1 MAQLF
6 PRSLAARAL
15 MLVPIV
21 AVVACSDG
29 LGPSAS
35 SMVSVA
41 FRVAPPTSG
50 LSADRL
56 FDGTPATPTTVTDSI
71 TLTKVQLVLSHI
83 ELSQIDSAC
92 VSADT
97 TDDGRDE
104 EERHGD
110 CNEIK
115 LPPMLV
121 DLPLT
126 AGAQVEL
133 SAPVPPGK
141 YRNLHARLSALTA
154 ASRQKGAAD
163 FLAANPTF
171 AGTSVRI
178 EGTYAGKPFVYTT
191 GVRAEIFIPFNPPL
205 DLTDT
210 TKTASVTVAVNPS
223 RWFKTASGA
232 TIDPTTVGPDQPN
245 NAYIAANIR
254 RSFRIF
260 RDDDHD
266 GRGDHEHQGQD

>member
-1 MAQLF
+1 MAQHF
-6 PRSLAARAL
+6 PRTFAARVL

-21 AVVACSDG
+21 AVAACSDG

-41 FRVAPPTSG
+41 FRVAPATSG
-50 LSADRL
+50 ISATRM
-56 FDGTPATPTTVTDSI
+56 FDGTTAPTTVSDSI

-83 ELSQIDSAC
+83 ELSRIDSAC
-92 VSADT
+92 VRADT

-104 EERHGD
+104 GEHLGD
-110 CNEIK
+110 CHEIK
-115 LPPMLV
+115 LAPMLV

-126 AGAQVEL
+126 PDAKVEL

-141 YRNLHARLSALTA
+141 YRNLHARLTALT
-154 ASRQKGAAD
+154 SESLQKGAAD
-163 FLAANPTF
+163 FLAANPDF

-191 GVRAEIFIPFNPPL
+191 AVRAEIFIPFRPPL
-205 DLTDT
+205 DLTDS
-210 TKTASVTVAVNPS
+210 TKAPSVTVAVDPS
-223 RWFKTASGA
+223 RWFKTASGT

-254 RSFRIF
+254 SFRVF

-266 GRGDHEHQGQD
+266 GHGDHEHQGQD

>member
-6 PRSLAARAL
+6 PRARAARAF
-15 MLVPIV
+15 MFVPVIAV
-21 AVVACSDG
+21 AACSDG
-29 LGPSAS
+29 VGPSPS
-35 SMVSVA
+35 SLVSVA
-41 FRVAPPTSG
+41 FRVAPASSG
-50 LSADRL
+50 ISAARL
-56 FDGTPATPTTVTDSI
+56 LGDTTQATVNDI

-92 VSADT
+92 VRADT
-97 TDDGRDE
+97 TDDSDE
-104 EERHGD
+104 GEHRGD
-110 CNEIK
+110 CHEIK
-115 LPPMLV
+115 LAPMLV
-121 DLPLT
+121 DLPIT
-126 AGAQVEL
+126 PDAKVEL

-141 YRNLHARLSALTA
+141 YRNLHARLTALTKD
-154 ASRQKGAAD
+154 SRQKGAAD
-163 FLAANPTF
+163 FLAANPSF

-178 EGTYAGKPFVYTT
+178 EGTYQGKPFVYTT
-191 GVRAEIFIPFNPPL
+191 AVRAEIFIPFRPPL

-210 TKTASVTVAVNPS
+210 TKAPSVTVAVDPS
-223 RWFKTASGA
+223 RWFKTQSGT